1 MLNRDFNTWLSGF
14 RGSIADYG
22 YYIDFEK
29 VYRNIDKIRIE
40 LNIMNSLI
48 GSKNIKADFKDLMKK
63 YPEVMKC
70 IPLLLAVRAS
80 EIYCQDENGGWLY
93 QFDFGKYPPNSHAH
107 YERYSYFME
116 QTGLFNWL
124 YKFFWGLGGTYPFH
138 CGVLTPYL
146 YTCWGNKRPSKINVV
161 LNKGYTS

>member
-1 MLNRDFNTWLSGF
+1 MPNRDFNLWLTGF
-14 RGSIADYG
+14 RTSIADYG

-48 GSKNIKADFKDLMKK
+48 GSKDIKTDFKCLVKR

-70 IPLLLAVRAS
+70 IPLLLAVRTS

-93 QFDFGKYPPNSHAH
+93 QFDFGKYPPNS
-107 YERYSYFME
+107 YSGSVVKTKIRDFYNE
-116 QTGLFNWL
+116 LTLTGCM
-124 YKFFWGLGGTYPFH
+124 GM
-138 CGVLTPYL
+138 
-146 YTCWGNKRPSKINVV
+146 
-161 LNKGYTS
+161 

>member
-29 VYRNIDKIRIE
+29 VYRNIDKIKIE

-70 IPLLLAVRAS
+70 IPLLLAVY
-80 EIYCQDENGGWLY
+80 I
-93 QFDFGKYPPNSHAH
+93 
-107 YERYSYFME
+107 
-116 QTGLFNWL
+116 
-124 YKFFWGLGGTYPFH
+124 
-138 CGVLTPYL
+138 
-146 YTCWGNKRPSKINVV
+146 GNKIHSRINQRMFNYSTYG
-161 LNKGYTS
+161 LLLLSGAMILL